1 MKQLSLAETG
11 FLPKRGKVTRKAEF
25 LAEMNTVV
33 PWSRLEGLI
42 EPVYPKAGRGRRP
55 TPLSV
60 MLRIYL
66 MQHWFGYRIRRD
78 GRSVTTFRSCASLL
92 AWTPS
97 KIRSLMR
104 QRS

>member
-42 EPVYPKAGRGRRP
+42 EPVYPRAGRGRRP
-55 TPLSV
+55 TPD
-60 MLRIYL
+60 LRPPTPDPRPPTPDPRPPTPDPLVGDADSLYAAL
-66 MQHWFGYRIRRD
+66 VWLLGPGD
-78 GRSVTTFRSCASLL
+78 GRSA
-92 AWTPS
+92 A
-97 KIRSLMR
+97 
-104 QRS
+104 

>member
-42 EPVYPKAGRGRRP
+42 EPVYLKVVGGNRSRETLIKSGQGGAERG
-55 TPLSV
+55 
-60 MLRIYL
+60 
-66 MQHWFGYRIRRD
+66 
-78 GRSVTTFRSCASLL
+78 
-92 AWTPS
+92 
-97 KIRSLMR
+97 
-104 QRS
+104 